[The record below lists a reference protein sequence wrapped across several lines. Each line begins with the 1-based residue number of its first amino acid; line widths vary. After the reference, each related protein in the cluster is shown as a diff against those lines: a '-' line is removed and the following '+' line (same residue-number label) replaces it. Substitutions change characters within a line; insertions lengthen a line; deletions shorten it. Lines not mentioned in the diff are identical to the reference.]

1 MVDMDDV
8 VDNGVDGAAEM
19 ESLDLGSATV
29 NDCDKLVEGRRCDGG
44 WGGGGGGGGGGTV
57 DVTGVPRDANS
68 VCRCLRGVGVAAER
82 LLLLL
87 ALWWYLQR
95 IRERRKRENVEPRRE
110 SRMRSDEFWQA
121 VGFVLH

>member
-1 MVDMDDV
+1 MCEGGGTHVIHALAFTPSHTDREEASSLPFAARGSMVDMDD
-8 VDNGVDGAAEM
+8 GVDDGVDSAAEM

-68 VCRCLRGVGVAAER
+68 VCRCLRGV
-82 LLLLL
+82 
-87 ALWWYLQR
+87 
-95 IRERRKRENVEPRRE
+95 
-110 SRMRSDEFWQA
+110 
-121 VGFVLH
+121 